1 MVKTAGPTGHPPTEG
16 GTRSRAGA
24 VADQRLLRGL
34 RSRQTVLASA
44 VDIASLESLEQL
56 SFGRLAAATGLS
68 KAGVQG
74 LFPSKEALQLAT
86 IEHARERFFD
96 FVIRPALSKPH
107 GAVRFRAF
115 VERWIEYAER
125 PLFAG
130 GCFQAANLTEFDSHP
145 GPVRDALAHVQQGWV
160 DLLAAELTRAIDQG
174 DIDEIDPAL
183 TAFQIDAM
191 LRTANTS
198 LRLGDLTVSD
208 KIRKVVDGFL
218 AHAERRQSDAGVAHS
233 TL

>member
-1 MVKTAGPTGHPPTEG
+1 MVKAAAE
-16 GTRSRAGA
+16 
-24 VADQRLLRGL
+24 DKRLLRGS
-34 RSRQTVLASA
+34 RSRQLVLTSA

-96 FVIRPALSKPH
+96 FVVRPSLSKPR
-107 GAVRFRAF
+107 GAARLRMLI
-115 VERWIEYAER
+115 ERWIDYAER

-145 GPVRDALAHVQQGWV
+145 GPVRDALAQVAQNWV
-160 DLLAAELTRAIDQG
+160 EMLAAELARAIDQG
-174 DIDEIDPAL
+174 DIAELDPEL

-198 LRLGDLTVSD
+198 LRLGDHTVSD
-208 KIRKVVDGFL
+208 KIRRVVDGFL
-218 AHAERRQSDAGVAHS
+218 APPA
-233 TL
+233 TN